1 MAFDLYSGGS
11 LFYHIH
17 RRTAPEIANTGRL
30 AAGLHGLSDETVRF
44 YGAEVVAGLGYLH
57 QVMHARMVVAVV
69 YAPMPTCPHPRT
81 RLQCHPC
88 DTSTRSWILTSLRTI
103 PHATASTVLFTAT

>member
-57 QVMHARMVVAVV
+57 QVMHARMVTAVI
-69 YAPMPTCPHPRT
+69 YAPMRSRT
-81 RLQCHPC
+81 AQ
-88 DTSTRSWILTSLRTI
+88 
-103 PHATASTVLFTAT
+103 STVLYTCLDPHLYSHYSQQRH